1 MDDFQN
7 SFLED
12 YLRRNDHPNGPQRD
26 WIASQLNLDTDTIYN
41 WFHHARQKYR
51 RANNPS

>member
-26 WIASQLNLDTDTIYN
+26 FIASQLNLDTDTIYT
-41 WFHHARQKYR
+41 WFHHAREKYR

>member
-1 MDDFQN
+1 MNDFQN

-26 WIASQLNLDTDTIYN
+26 WIASQLDLSTEAIHN
-41 WFHHARQKYR
+41 WFRSTGKRKYK
-51 RANNPS
+51 ANNPS